1 MFPFQDEA
9 LAQAKAAL
17 PRYELPSDAPF
28 PHFPIYVISLERAK
42 ERRVA
47 AAQQLLSRGVNFTF
61 FNAVDGAQ
69 QPLPHAD
76 VRAWWAGR
84 DIWLFDGWLAVCT
97 AA

>member
-28 PHFPIYVISLERAK
+28 PHFPIYVISLERAT
-42 ERRVA
+42 ERRA
-47 AAQQLLSRGVNFTF
+47 AAEQQLVSRGVNFTF
-61 FNAVDGAQ
+61 FDAVDGAQ
-69 QPLPHAD
+69 QPLPDAD
-76 VRAWWAGR
+76 VRA
-84 DIWLFDGWLAVCT
+84 GWGGPGCMGIGGWVAVCT

>member
-1 MFPFQDEA
+1 M
-9 LAQAKAAL
+9 
-17 PRYELPSDAPF
+17 
-28 PHFPIYVISLERAK
+28 
-42 ERRVA
+42 A

-76 VRAWWAGR
+76 VRAGWAGR
-84 DIWLFDGWLAVCT
+84 DVWLFDGWLAVCT